1 MAQWSDSP
9 RLSGPPDSQDLGQ
22 LLLYVKDLANT
33 VAKMAKDLEFII
45 NGNLDANNIRANSI
59 QAKNLQAGSVSAD
72 KIQAGAISADKIQAG
87 AITSEKIQ
95 ANAVTADK
103 IQVRQLSAI
112 SADMGKITAGEIYG
126 AYIATSEDQYPM
138 VTLTPDGLTGY
149 NSRGGEALSLGQSSD
164 GGALLFMD
172 NGSPRGSI
180 FGDAEGLHVGNMAS
194 VHIKSTDDKTYI
206 DGACSFENATEV
218 SGLKMEY
225 IEGLRE
231 KISDLENSIGE
242 FRGELVNGL
251 IVNAA
256 FDPASRNLKLFSQTR
271 TVATVNIP
279 AGTSSTT

>member
-1 MAQWSDSP
+1 MSQWSDSP
-9 RLSGPPDSQDLGQ
+9 RLSGPPDTQDLGQ

-59 QAKNLQAGSVSAD
+59 QTKNLQAGSVSAD
-72 KIQAGAISADKIQAG
+72 KIQAGSISSDKIQAG

-95 ANAVTADK
+95 ANSVTADK

-126 AYIATSEDQYPM
+126 AYIATSEDRYPM

-149 NSRGGEALSLGQSSD
+149 NSRGGEALSLGQSSE
-164 GGALLFMD
+164 GGTLLFMD

-180 FGDAEGLHVGNMAS
+180 YGDSEGFHIGNMGS
-194 VHIKSTDDKTYI
+194 VHIKSTDDVTYLEGPI
-206 DGACSFENATEV
+206 SFENAFNI
-218 SGLKMEY
+218 SGLQIWN
-225 IEGLRE
+225 IEGLQQQ
-231 KISDLENSIGE
+231 IGE
-242 FRGELVNGL
+242 INGK
-251 IVNAA
+251 IENDMIINAT
-256 FDPASRNLKLFSQTR
+256 FDPSSRNLKLFSRTR

-279 AGTSSTT
+279 TGGSSTT

>member
-59 QAKNLQAGSVSAD
+59 QTKNLQAGSV
-72 KIQAGAISADKIQAG
+72 SADKIQAG

-126 AYIATSEDQYPM
+126 AYIATSEDRFPM

-149 NSRGGEALSLGQSSD
+149 NSRGGEALSLGQSNE

-172 NGSPRGSI
+172 DGSPRGSI
-180 FGDAEGLHVGNMAS
+180 FGDSEGFHMGNMAS
-194 VHIKSTDDKTYI
+194 VHIKSIDDKTYL
-206 DGACSFENATEV
+206 DGAVSFENATEV
-218 SGLKMEY
+218 SGLKMGY
-225 IEGLRE
+225 IEGLRD

>member
-1 MAQWSDSP
+1 MATWSDSP
-9 RLSGPPDSQDLGQ
+9 RLSGPPDTQDLGQ

-59 QAKNLQAGSVSAD
+59 QTKNLQAGSV
-72 KIQAGAISADKIQAG
+72 SADKIQAG

-95 ANAVTADK
+95 ANAVTAD
-103 IQVRQLSAI
+103 
-112 SADMGKITAGEIYG
+112 MGKITAGEIYG
-126 AYIATSEDQYPM
+126 AYIATSEDRFPM

-149 NSRGGEALSLGQSSD
+149 NSRGGEALSLGQSSE

-172 NGSPRGSI
+172 DGSPRGSI
-180 FGDAEGLHVGNMAS
+180 FGDSEGFHMGNMAS
-194 VHIKSTDDKTYI
+194 VHIKSIDDKTYL
-206 DGACSFENATEV
+206 DGAVSFENATEV
-218 SGLKMEY
+218 SGLMMGY
-225 IEGLRE
+225 IEGLRD
-231 KISDLENSIGE
+231 KLSDLENSIGE
-242 FRGELVNGL
+242 LRGELVNGL